1 MGCKQKNTLAPP
13 ALDRHSTSY
22 ALLTKPPD
30 SFKVTCTSHLRF
42 VALGVEVPGTFG
54 DLESLRF
61 QGLERKDIGSA
72 GV

>member
-1 MGCKQKNTLAPP
+1 MLYLLSPP
-13 ALDRHSTSY
+13 IPLS
-22 ALLTKPPD
+22 
-30 SFKVTCTSHLRF
+30 KVTCTSHLRF